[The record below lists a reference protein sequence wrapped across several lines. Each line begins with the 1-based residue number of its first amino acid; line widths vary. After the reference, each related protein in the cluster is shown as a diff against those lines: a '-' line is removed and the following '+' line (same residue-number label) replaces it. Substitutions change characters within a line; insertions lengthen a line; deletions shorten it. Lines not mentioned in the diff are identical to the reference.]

1 MQTLKQQVFDANM
14 DLPRYGLV
22 TFTWGNVSAIDRERG
37 LVAIKPS
44 GVAYETMKADDMV
57 VVDLEGK
64 VVEGRYRPSSDTA
77 THLAL
82 YRRYPSLGGVV
93 HTHSTHATAWAQ
105 AGLAIP
111 ALGTTHA
118 DYFFGDIPCTR
129 ALSAQEVAEAYEL
142 NTGRVII
149 ETLGDV
155 EPLHTPGIVVYQ
167 HGPFAWGK
175 DAHDA
180 VHNAVVME
188 EVARMAWIA
197 RGINPQLKPIDS
209 WLMDKHFMRKHGP
222 DAYYGQKRKTCSGAF
237 IFMMNQPVCSGAIFS
252 FADKPTAYSAYRSA
266 SARRLPRRRKTSRRH
281 RIPPTARP
289 HLRWP
294 VAAQRRSSG

>member
-1 MQTLKQQVFDANM
+1 MLKLKQQVFEANM

-22 TFTWGNVSAIDRERG
+22 TFTWGNVSAIDREQG
-37 LVAIKPS
+37 LVVIKPS
-44 GVAYETMKADDMV
+44 GVAYDAMKADDMV
-57 VVDLEGK
+57 VVDLEGN
-64 VVEGRYRPSSDTA
+64 VVDGKWRPSSDTA

-111 ALGTTHA
+111 ALSTTHA

-129 ALSAQEVAEAYEL
+129 ALTQDEVEGEYEL
-142 NTGRVII
+142 NTGKVII
-149 ETLGDV
+149 DTLGEC

-197 RGINPQLKPIDS
+197 RGINPQLQGIDDY
-209 WLMDKHFMRKHGP
+209 LMNKHFMRKHGP
-222 DAYYGQKRKTCSGAF
+222 NAYYGQK
-237 IFMMNQPVCSGAIFS
+237 
-252 FADKPTAYSAYRSA
+252 
-266 SARRLPRRRKTSRRH
+266 
-281 RIPPTARP
+281 
-289 HLRWP
+289 
-294 VAAQRRSSG
+294 

>member
-1 MQTLKQQVFDANM
+1 MQKLKQQVFEANM
-14 DLPRYGLV
+14 ELPRYGLV

-37 LVAIKPS
+37 LVVIKPS
-44 GVAYETMKADDMV
+44 GVAYETMKAADMV
-57 VVDLEGK
+57 VVDMSGK
-64 VVEGRYRPSSDTA
+64 VVEGEYRPSSDTA
-77 THLAL
+77 THLEL
-82 YRRYPSLGGVV
+82 YRRYPSLGGIV

-129 ALSAQEVAEAYEL
+129 GLSEEEVQGEYEL
-142 NTGRVII
+142 NTGKVII
-149 ETLGDV
+149 ETLGNA

-188 EVARMAWIA
+188 EVAKMAWIA
-197 RGINPQLKPIDS
+197 RSINPQLNHIDS
-209 WLMDKHFMRKHGP
+209 FLMNKHFML
-222 DAYYGQKRKTCSGAF
+222 
-237 IFMMNQPVCSGAIFS
+237 MNPLMILVKII
-252 FADKPTAYSAYRSA
+252 K
-266 SARRLPRRRKTSRRH
+266 
-281 RIPPTARP
+281 
-289 HLRWP
+289 LRWIHILSYDQMVSRKINNQTTRCANSIFYTTLFTNSAP
-294 VAAQRRSSG
+294 NYT

>member
-1 MQTLKQQVFDANM
+1 MQQLKQQVFEANM

-22 TFTWGNVSAIDRERG
+22 TFTWGNVSAIDRQRG
-37 LVAIKPS
+37 LVVIKPS
-44 GVAYETMKADDMV
+44 GIAYESMTVDDMS
-57 VVDLEGK
+57 VVDLQGH
-64 VVEGRYRPSSDTA
+64 VVEGRWRPSSDTA

-82 YRRYPSLGGVV
+82 YRRYPDLGGVV

-129 ALSAQEVAEAYEL
+129 ALSAQEVDEAYEL
-142 NTGRVII
+142 NTGQVII
-149 ETLGDV
+149 ETLC
-155 EPLHTPGIVVYQ
+155 EANPLHTPGIVVYQ

-175 DAHDA
+175 DAHEA

-197 RGINPQLKPIDS
+197 RGINPQLQPIDS
-209 WLMDKHFMRKHGP
+209 WLMNKHFQRKHGP
-222 DAYYGQKRKTCSGAF
+222 NAYYGQK
-237 IFMMNQPVCSGAIFS
+237 
-252 FADKPTAYSAYRSA
+252 
-266 SARRLPRRRKTSRRH
+266 
-281 RIPPTARP
+281 
-289 HLRWP
+289 
-294 VAAQRRSSG
+294 